1 MFPQQSGNFGSF
13 TFHKK
18 SIFSKMESK
27 IENPT
32 GRKFRHPMRRFLIGR
47 LSFPVFCESFKNP
60 KVKFYIGSDFHLQ
73 DSDFHLQDSDFDI
86 FGLV

>member
-1 MFPQQSGNFGSF
+1 
-13 TFHKK
+13 
-18 SIFSKMESK
+18 MESK
-27 IENPT
+27 IENLT
-32 GRKFRHPMRRFLIGR
+32 CRKFRHPERRFLIGR

-60 KVKFYIGSDFHLQ
+60 KVEFYIGSDFRHKIHH